1 MPKVTISRV
10 MNRSPHEG
18 LGKGPHV
25 HARTQR
31 AGRSQCPKS
40 PEDALGIFVKATV
53 CSRGSPS
60 ASGPASAVPPE
71 HLSHTYKRS
80 EWEKSGDKHSHE
92 GEQRPFWLHPLCDAR
107 PGWQGSGKL
116 PGGRNDGEA
125 KEKPQK
131 RAGIKAPVLWS
142 RCKGSDNSLFL
153 PTQEL
158 GVSKS
163 SYQAADLGTNKRQR
177 FFRATRD

>member
-1 MPKVTISRV
+1 MAGE
-10 MNRSPHEG
+10 RSTR
-18 LGKGPHV
+18 
-25 HARTQR
+25 ARTDPT
-31 AGRSQCPKS
+31 GRSQCPKP

-71 HLSHTYKRS
+71 HLSHTCKRN

-92 GEQRPFWLHPLCDAR
+92 AKQRPFWLHPLCDAR

-116 PGGRNDGEA
+116 PGGMNDGEA
-125 KEKPQK
+125 KEKPQ

-142 RCKGSDNSLFL
+142 RCRGSDNSLFL

-163 SYQAADLGTNKRQR
+163 SYRAADLGTNKRQC
-177 FFRATRD
+177 FFHATHD